1 MKEPFEITSSIMRP
15 FGPTILKAELPD
27 ILIDKLIKLTDEILN
42 QENYP
47 SYGTRLIGQIKNE
60 PAVNSQQLNSVG
72 ALAVFNTVTE
82 GYVKEILHK

>member
-47 SYGTRLIGQIKNE
+47 SYGT
-60 PAVNSQQLNSVG
+60 
-72 ALAVFNTVTE
+72 
-82 GYVKEILHK
+82 